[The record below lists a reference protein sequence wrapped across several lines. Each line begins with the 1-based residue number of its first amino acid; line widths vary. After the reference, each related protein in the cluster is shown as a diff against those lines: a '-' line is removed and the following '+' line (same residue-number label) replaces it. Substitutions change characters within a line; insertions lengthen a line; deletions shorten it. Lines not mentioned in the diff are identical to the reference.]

1 MKLMVKEID
10 IINKIKNNLKEIFSR
25 IDSAKILE
33 IVPYPKNKYPN
44 LRKPDL
50 IVKVQIKNGSK
61 YLLVFE
67 IKATGQPRY
76 TRMAI
81 SQLKEYLLRINNSY
95 GIFASAFVS
104 EGSRKICLENG
115 IGFIDLAGNCF
126 FNFDNV
132 FLSIEGRP
140 NPFPDTRSL
149 RTIFYPKSSRALR
162 VLLCNPKKEWF
173 VKYLAKEA
181 NISIGQT
188 SLIKRKL
195 LENELIEE
203 LQVGKKAKFRILNP
217 EKLLNEWAKNYNYKN
232 NVINNYYSLEDTK
245 TIEKKISD
253 YCDSKKINYAFTLTS
268 GASMIAPFLRY
279 NRIFFYYTGDIE
291 KISKE
296 LDFKE
301 VMTGPN
307 VSILKP
313 YDGGIYYSLQEIN
326 GAKIVSNIQLY
337 LDLVNYKERG
347 EEAAKFLL
355 EQKIRKQW

>member
-1 MKLMVKEID
+1 MKFMIKEPD
-10 IINKIKNNLKEIFSR
+10 IINKVKKNLKDIFSNT
-25 IDSAKILE
+25 DFVKILE
-33 IVPYPKNKYPN
+33 IVPYPKNKYPD

-50 IVKVQIKNGSK
+50 ITKVQIKNGNK

-67 IKATGQPRY
+67 VKATGQPRY
-76 TRMAI
+76 TRMAVN
-81 SQLKEYLLRINNSY
+81 QLKEYLAKINNCY
-95 GIFASAFVS
+95 GIFVSSFVS
-104 EGSRKICLENG
+104 EESRKICRENG

-126 FNFDNV
+126 INFDNV
-132 FLSIEGRP
+132 LLSIEGRP
-140 NPFPDTRSL
+140 NLYPDTRTL
-149 RTIFYPKSSRALR
+149 RTFFYPKSSRVLR

-181 NISIGQT
+181 NTSIGQT

-203 LQVGKKAKFRILNP
+203 LKVNKKVKFRLLNP
-217 EKLLNEWAKNYNYKN
+217 EKLLNKWAENYNYKN
-232 NVINNYYSLEDTK
+232 NDINNYYSLEDTK

-253 YCDSKKINYAFTLTS
+253 YCDSEKINYAFTLTS

-301 VMTGPN
+301 VTTGPN
-307 VSILKP
+307 VSILNP
-313 YDGGIYYSLQEIN
+313 YDEGIYYSLQEIN
-326 GAKIVSNIQLY
+326 DAKIVSNIQLY

>member
-1 MKLMVKEID
+1 MIKEIEIVD
-10 IINKIKNNLKEIFSR
+10 KIKNNLKEIFGR
-25 IDSAKILE
+25 IDFLKILE
-33 IVPYPKNKYPN
+33 IVTYPENRSFN

-50 IVKVQIKNGSK
+50 IAKVQIKNGSK

-81 SQLKEYLLRINNSY
+81 NQLKENLLRTNNSY
-95 GIFASAFVS
+95 GIFASAFIS
-104 EGSRKICLENG
+104 EESRKICRENG

-140 NPFPDTRSL
+140 NPFPDTRPL
-149 RTIFYPKSSRALR
+149 RTIFYSKSSRALR
-162 VLLCNPKKEWF
+162 VLLYNPKKEWF

-188 SLIKRKL
+188 SLIKKKL

-203 LQVGKKAKFRILNP
+203 LQADEKVKFRLLNP
-217 EKLLNEWAKNYNYKN
+217 EKLLNEWAKNYDYKN
-232 NVINNYYSLEDTK
+232 NDINNYYSLEDTK

-253 YCDSKKINYAFTLTS
+253 YCSSKKIIYAFTLTS
-268 GASMIAPFLRY
+268 GASMITPFLRY
-279 NRIFFYYTGDIE
+279 NRVFFYYSGNIE
-291 KISKE
+291 QISKE
-296 LDFKE
+296 LGFKE
-301 VMTGPN
+301 VVTGPN
-307 VSILKP
+307 ISILKP
-313 YDGGIYYSLQEIN
+313 YDEGIYYGLQKIN
-326 GAKIVSNIQLY
+326 GAKIVSDIQLY
-337 LDLVNYKERG
+337 LDLITYKERG

-355 EQKIRKQW
+355 EQRIRKQW